1 MNSYSLLA
9 LIIILYTLSLTL
21 CRRNVFSL
29 TRDRSTVLKGILS
42 LLIIL
47 SHTNFHTDIPVFKT
61 ITNWGGTKV
70 ALFFFLSGYGLI
82 SSYLRVGSGYM
93 DGFLV
98 KRIWKIVKPLLVITL
113 VYLGVVF
120 LDKKTFPSDIIGA
133 LFLQGKT
140 PLPYSWFVYVII
152 LAYIIFFFVFRLQIN
167 VERKIAFVFI
177 GLLLVS
183 LGLYKLGFD
192 RAWWVSNLAFPT
204 GLVYGV
210 YEEKLLSFS
219 RQKYINLFL
228 VPVCVLLAGVFVV
241 PKIEFLYLFSYVFIA
256 IFLFLLISYVKLPN
270 GKVWHFLGNVS
281 YETYLLHGALFS
293 MLRGN
298 TIFITNDYIYLLAT
312 IGCTLL
318 FAFLFNQLFNKKW
331 IK

>member
-9 LIIILYTLSLTL
+9 LMIILYTLSLTL

-47 SHTNFHTDIPVFKT
+47 SHTNFHADIPVFKT

-152 LAYIIFFFVFRLQIN
+152 LAYIVFFFVFRLKIK
-167 VERKIAFVFI
+167 VEKKIIFVFI

-204 GLVYGV
+204 GLVYGL

-228 VPVCVLLAGVFVV
+228 VPVCVLLAGV
-241 PKIEFLYLFSYVFIA
+241 IL
-256 IFLFLLISYVKLPN
+256 
-270 GKVWHFLGNVS
+270 
-281 YETYLLHGALFS
+281 
-293 MLRGN
+293 
-298 TIFITNDYIYLLAT
+298 
-312 IGCTLL
+312 
-318 FAFLFNQLFNKKW
+318 
-331 IK
+331 